1 MTHPSVDFK
10 HQPGGFE
17 MEPTESTTA
26 RETMTVDI
34 ESVRSSYNRN
44 LNASMDRLRQES
56 EIHGGELVARSTD
69 GLETFGYAASYD
81 ELFSLLDRENIDPH
95 EVAIARVPAPDECR
109 LF

>member
-1 MTHPSVDFK
+1 VTNPIVDFK
-10 HQPGGFE
+10 HQPGGCK

-44 LNASMDRLRQES
+44 LNASMDRLQQES
-56 EIHGGELVARSTD
+56 EIHGGELVARSAD
-69 GLETFGYAASYD
+69 GVETFGYANSYD
-81 ELFSLLDRENIDPH
+81 ELFSLLDKKQIDLH
-95 EVAIARVPAPDECR
+95 EVVIARVASLDEGC